1 MAHPNH
7 HSKAAEMAEKLFKM
21 ELREVA
27 SRIYVELALRAT
39 SVSETGVKLTS
50 SPENLAKLSFKLA
63 QAFETVQEDLNA
75 QNMPKN
81 PDFKLGN
88 DDIAAWIK

>member
-1 MAHPNH
+1 
-7 HSKAAEMAEKLFKM
+7 MAEKLFKM

-27 SRIYVELALRAT
+27 SRIYVELVLRAT
-39 SVSETGVKLTS
+39 DVSGTGLKLTA
-50 SPENLAKLSFKLA
+50 SPDNLAKLSFKLA

-75 QNMPKN
+75 ENMPKN

-88 DDIAAWIK
+88 DDIAAWVK

>member
-1 MAHPNH
+1 
-7 HSKAAEMAEKLFKM
+7 MAEKLFKM

-27 SRIYVELALRAT
+27 SRIYVELVLRAT

-50 SPENLAKLSFKLA
+50 RPENLAKLSFKLA

-75 QNMPKN
+75 ENMPKN

>member
-1 MAHPNH
+1 MAHPTH
-7 HSKAAEMAEKLFKM
+7 LSKAAEMSEKLFKM

-27 SRIYVELALRAT
+27 SRIYVELVLRAT
-39 SVSETGVKLTS
+39 SVSETGVKVTA

-75 QNMPKN
+75 ENMPKN

>member
-1 MAHPNH
+1 MT
-7 HSKAAEMAEKLFKM
+7 EKLFKM

-27 SRIYVELALRAT
+27 SRIYVELVLRAT
-39 SVSETGVKLTS
+39 SVSETGVKLTA
-50 SPENLAKLSFKLA
+50 SPDNLAKLSFKLA

-75 QNMPKN
+75 ENMPKN